1 MIYTINISKY
11 TPIYRSV
18 AKAKFKRN
26 AFKRL
31 QLFPFNTTEKLLDN
45 YLQEHHQLTLKY
57 ACYLIIRECTIEE
70 QQDDLVV
77 TVNNKHLDKLARII
91 TYGTG
96 KCSGSRILPF
106 IFQKI

>member
-1 MIYTINISKY
+1 MIYTINTSKY

-31 QLFPFNTTEKLLDN
+31 QLFPCNTTEKLLDN
-45 YLQEHHQLTLKY
+45 YLQEQYQLTLRY

-77 TVNNKHLDKLARII
+77 TIKNKHLDKLARII

-96 KCSGSRILPF
+96 KFSGSRILSF